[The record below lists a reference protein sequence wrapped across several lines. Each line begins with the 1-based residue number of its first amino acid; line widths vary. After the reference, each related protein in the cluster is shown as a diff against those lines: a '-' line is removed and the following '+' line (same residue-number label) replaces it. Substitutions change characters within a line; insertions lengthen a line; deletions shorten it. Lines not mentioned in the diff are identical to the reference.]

1 MEVLIALAVVAIASL
16 LCEGVKYLINL
27 WGSKQKMPDQVKAE
41 MSETDEEMIE
51 KTKNV
56 IANTFGDS
64 VIDKIA
70 TSSNKERIDLMAD
83 FATTLSKEYGLDISV
98 DITVSDISNC
108 GYYNWE
114 EKKAVFNIAMMMVDK
129 DNEHFAY
136 CVRETLDT
144 IIHELRHAVQHKAIH
159 EEGFWNVDEARRIEW
174 ANNML
179 PENYIQPSVD
189 RKGYFLQPIEKDAAT
204 FANAAMEG
212 VC

>member
-1 MEVLIALAVVAIASL
+1 MEVLIELSVIAITKI
-16 LCEGVKYLINL
+16 LCEGVKFLINL
-27 WGSKQKMPDQVKAE
+27 WSAKQTMPVQVKAE
-41 MSETDEEMIE
+41 MSETDKEMIE
-51 KTKNV
+51 KTKDV
-56 IANTFGDS
+56 IANVFGDS

-70 TSSNKERIDLMAD
+70 SSSNKERIDLVAD

-98 DITVSDISNC
+98 DVTVSDISDC
-108 GYYNWE
+108 GYYSWDK
-114 EKKAVFNIAMMMVDK
+114 KKAVFNIAMMMVDK

-189 RKGYFLQPIEKDAAT
+189 
-204 FANAAMEG
+204 
-212 VC
+212 